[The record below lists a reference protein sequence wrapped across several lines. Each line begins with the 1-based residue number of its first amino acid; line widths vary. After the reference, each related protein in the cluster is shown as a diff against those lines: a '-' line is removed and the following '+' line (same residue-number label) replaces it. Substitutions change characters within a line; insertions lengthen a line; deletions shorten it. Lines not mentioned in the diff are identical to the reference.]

1 MKIKPGD
8 VVRFKK
14 SFGGPAIEDCRTIYF
29 ISTRRGVPT
38 YHTGADPVTDLKLK
52 DENIIEIV
60 DHKKI
65 INQKYYE
72 EAYKLK
78 GAIKRYDSMS
88 WKLAPRQKY
97 KVCEDGSMEWGEF
110 IPLTKEQEKKYNN
123 AESKKENAEDRLMI
137 VQNILRY

>member
-1 MKIKPGD
+1 
-8 VVRFKK
+8 
-14 SFGGPAIEDCRTIYF
+14 
-29 ISTRRGVPT
+29 
-38 YHTGADPVTDLKLK
+38 
-52 DENIIEIV
+52 
-60 DHKKI
+60 
-65 INQKYYE
+65 
-72 EAYKLK
+72 
-78 GAIKRYDSMS
+78 MS